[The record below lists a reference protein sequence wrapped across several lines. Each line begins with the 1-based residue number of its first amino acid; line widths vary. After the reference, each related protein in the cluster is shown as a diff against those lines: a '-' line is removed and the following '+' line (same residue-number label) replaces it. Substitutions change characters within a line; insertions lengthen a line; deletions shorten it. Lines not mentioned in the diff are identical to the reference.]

1 MLSQFKIILLYL
13 SLLLTI
19 LIFHHCNSSSEKEQK
34 SLTFIETRAPNPF
47 EKIAI
52 TLSEKADPAPHK
64 VIVLTFVRQDG
75 KDHIM
80 GSVFAEKLTTELVKQ
95 KKMVVLDRFI
105 YSKKLKEAGL
115 EMKGDYDLSLL
126 KKLGELL
133 GVDAIAVGIISPS
146 GKYGYDINC
155 RLIESKTG
163 LILSAEEAF
172 YNEGGE

>member
-1 MLSQFKIILLYL
+1 MKHQLKTKTIYLL
-13 SLLLTI
+13 LLLTI
-19 LIFHHCNSSSEKEQK
+19 GISNNCSTPEKEQK
-34 SLTFIETRAPNPF
+34 PLAFIETRVPDPF

-52 TLSEKADPAPHK
+52 TLSEKAIPAPQK

-95 KKMVVLDRFI
+95 KKMIVLDRFI
-105 YSKKLKEAGL
+105 YSKRLKEAGL

-126 KKLGELL
+126 KKLGDLL

-155 RLIESKTG
+155 RLIESKSG

-172 YNEGGE
+172 YSEAGE